1 MVGLGRLG
9 GRPAPH
15 LQCLLCVASPA
26 HVLAGRVRV
35 RVREKR
41 DSLYVR
47 ARGRKAA
54 RGTRRRRVVDFGRDR
69 DRDRDGDG
77 DCFVRSSFDPT
88 KVNVTITIHS
98 PPAPEIGL
106 VLYYTGGAT
115 ASHHH

>member
-1 MVGLGRLG
+1 
-9 GRPAPH
+9 
-15 LQCLLCVASPA
+15 LLCVASPA

>member
-1 MVGLGRLG
+1 MFVHALLPRHTES
-9 GRPAPH
+9 PA
-15 LQCLLCVASPA
+15 ASPA

-54 RGTRRRRVVDFGRDR
+54 RGTRRRRVVDFGRD
-69 DRDRDGDG
+69 GDG

-106 VLYYTGGAT
+106 VLYYTGVRWRYC
-115 ASHHH
+115 

>member
-88 KVNVTITIHS
+88 KVNVTITIH
-98 PPAPEIGL
+98 
-106 VLYYTGGAT
+106 T
-115 ASHHH
+115 HHQLRR

>member
-1 MVGLGRLG
+1 MFVHALLPRHTES
-9 GRPAPH
+9 PA
-15 LQCLLCVASPA
+15 ASPA

-54 RGTRRRRVVDFGRDR
+54 RGTRRRRVVDFGR